1 MGQHDASGHNDPQA
15 FRLALLNDIEA
26 LKIMLDRGLIADAT
40 RRIGAEQEL
49 FLVDASMRAAPVAAD
64 VLACV
69 NHPQFTTEMGK
80 FNLELNLTPR
90 AFGGNCL
97 REMEDELTGLIATA
111 RCAARSFGAEVLLSG
126 TLPTAHQHHLC
137 LDYLTPSPRYLE
149 LNHMMTKLRGPS
161 YPIVINGID
170 SLHITHDN
178 VMPEACC
185 TSFQTHFQV
194 SPALFAP
201 VYNLAQMVAAPVLA
215 AAVNSPL
222 LLGQRLWHETRIAL
236 FQNSVDERSETSLA
250 RGDPPRVSFG
260 SCWVDESVIE
270 VFREEI
276 ARFRVIMTAAV
287 EEDSLAVLAAGGIP
301 ELKALRLHNGS
312 VWRWNRPCY
321 GTIDGKAHLRIE
333 ARALP
338 SGPTVLD
345 EVASAAFLF
354 GLLGGMAGEYGDI
367 RNLFAFEDAKTNFYL
382 AARYGLSAQFA
393 WLGGRHVPA
402 VQLILKEL
410 LPLARTGLRQAGIC
424 SEDLDRYLG
433 VIEDRVGMERTGSQ
447 WALNSLSAMGT
458 RGSREARHRWLT
470 SAMLK
475 NQQTGEPVHRWP
487 LAEYP
492 ARAEKGAPMTVE
504 DCMSTE
510 LFTVH
515 ADDLLRLAANL
526 MDWRQ
531 ISHVPVEDD
540 GGRLIGLI
548 TFRTLIRTV
557 AGQAKADQTVR
568 DVMEVDFPTVPPE
581 LPLPEAIETMRL
593 RRIDCLPVAVSGRL
607 VGMLTS
613 HDLLRAFVGCM
624 EKAAPG

>member
-1 MGQHDASGHNDPQA
+1 
-15 FRLALLNDIEA
+15 
-26 LKIMLDRGLIADAT
+26 
-40 RRIGAEQEL
+40 
-49 FLVDASMRAAPVAAD
+49 
-64 VLACV
+64 
-69 NHPQFTTEMGK
+69 MGK

-97 REMEDELTGLIATA
+97 RQMENELTGLIATV
-111 RCAARSFGAEVLLSG
+111 RCAAHGFGAEVLLSG
-126 TLPTAHQHHLC
+126 TLPTAHQHHLG
-137 LDYLTPSPRYLE
+137 LDNLTPLPRYLE
-149 LNHMMTKLRGPS
+149 LNRAMTKLRGPS
-161 YPIVINGID
+161 YPIVIKGID

-236 FQNSVDERSETSLA
+236 FQDSVDERSETNLV

-260 SCWVDESVIE
+260 SCWVDESAIE

-276 ARFRVIMTAAV
+276 ARYRVIMTAPM

-301 ELKALRLHNGS
+301 ELKALRLHNGT

-321 GTIDGKAHLRIE
+321 GIINGEAHLRIE

-338 SGPTVLD
+338 AGPTVLD
-345 EVASAAFLF
+345 EVANAAFLF
-354 GLLGGMAGEYGDI
+354 GLLGGTAGEYGDI
-367 RNLFAFEDAKTNFYL
+367 RNIFSFEEAKTNFYL
-382 AARYGLSAQFA
+382 AARYGLNAQFA
-393 WLGGRHVPA
+393 WLGGRSVPA
-402 VQLILKEL
+402 AQLILKEL

-433 VIEDRVGMERTGSQ
+433 VVEDRVRMNRTGSQ
-447 WALNSLSAMGT
+447 WTLNSLSAMGT
-458 RGSREARHRWLT
+458 QGSREARHRWLT
-470 SAMLK
+470 AAMLK

-487 LAEYP
+487 LAEVP
-492 ARAEKGAPMTVE
+492 PSPERGAAMTVE
-504 DCMSTE
+504 DCMSIE

-515 ADDLLRLAANL
+515 PDDLLRLAANL

-540 GGRLIGLI
+540 DGLLIGLI
-548 TFRTLIRTV
+548 TFRTMIRMA
-557 AGQAKADQTVR
+557 AGHTKDAEQTVR
-568 DVMEVDFPTVPPE
+568 DIMEVDFPTVPPE
-581 LPLPEAIETMRL
+581 LQVAEAIEVMRK
-593 RRIDCLPVAVSGRL
+593 RRVDCLPVVVAGRL

-613 HDLLRAFVGCM
+613 HDLLGAFLGGG
-624 EKAAPG
+624 EAWLHPGPAVTDATGL